1 MQLSPFRRSHLSYD
15 IQPKSMQLLPYLKS
29 FKGWQ
34 RIIFRFQLVKMELI
48 KDEGEVTKVQ
58 HFELQWFIYITMCII
73 P

>member
-1 MQLSPFRRSHLSYD
+1 
-15 IQPKSMQLLPYLKS
+15 MQLLPYLKS
-29 FKGWQ
+29 FKAWQ
-34 RIIFRFQLVKMELI
+34 RLIFCFQLVKMGLI